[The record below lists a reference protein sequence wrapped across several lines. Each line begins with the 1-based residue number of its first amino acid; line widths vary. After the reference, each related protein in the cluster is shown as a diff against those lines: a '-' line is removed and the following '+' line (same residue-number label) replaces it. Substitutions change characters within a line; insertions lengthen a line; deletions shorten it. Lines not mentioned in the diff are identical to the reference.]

1 MAGRILVGVDGSIGS
16 RTALRWA
23 IEEATARGAVLDAVI
38 VWESPYDFA
47 KFYYSVD
54 HKEIAERAR
63 ERLLETI
70 AEVAGPHPAVEVRP
84 VVLEGDPAQLL
95 CAWSDDADLIVVG
108 SRGRGDFAG
117 MLLGSVSTKCAHHS
131 RCPVVI
137 VPKDDKSAREGG
149 AT

>member
-16 RTALRWA
+16 RAALRWA

-47 KFYYSVD
+47 KFHYSVD
-54 HKEIAERAR
+54 HKEIAKRAR

-117 MLLGSVSTKCAHHS
+117 MLLGSVSEHCVTNAH
-131 RCPVVI
+131 CPVLVLR
-137 VPKDDKSAREGG
+137 DG
-149 AT
+149 